1 MHFRNNYAKRVLLCD
16 CVSGAGSK
24 VRSTLLRE
32 NAMTQKH
39 EIYEEKTAALA
50 EPVLRENGLTL
61 YDVEY
66 VKEAGSY
73 VLRLYLE
80 KDTGVTIDDCVT
92 VSRALSELLDREDFI
107 PDAYTLEVQSLG
119 LGRAIKKDKD
129 FRRNVGEVVE
139 LRLYKPLEGGQR
151 EFTAVLKAFDQKTV
165 TVETEDGAELVLE
178 RKNLSLIREYVDWNA
193 S

>member
-1 MHFRNNYAKRVLLCD
+1 MA
-16 CVSGAGSK
+16 
-24 VRSTLLRE
+24 
-32 NAMTQKH
+32 QKH
-39 EIYEEKTAALA
+39 EMYEEKTAALA

-92 VSRALSELLDREDFI
+92 VSRALSDLLDEADFI

-129 FRRNVGEVVE
+129 FRRNLNEVVE
-139 LRLYKPLEGGQR
+139 LRLYKPLADGRR
-151 EFTAVLKAFDQKTV
+151 EFTAILKAFDQKTV
-165 TVETEDGAELVLE
+165 TVEAEEGGELAIE

-193 S
+193 

>member
-1 MHFRNNYAKRVLLCD
+1 
-16 CVSGAGSK
+16 
-24 VRSTLLRE
+24 
-32 NAMTQKH
+32 MTQKH

-92 VSRALSELLDREDFI
+92 VSRALSDLLDKEDFI

-119 LGRAIKKDKD
+119 LGRALKKDKD
-129 FRRNVGEVVE
+129 FRRNLGETVE
-139 LRLYKPLEGGQR
+139 IRLYKPLEKGIR
-151 EFTAVLKAFDQKTV
+151 ELTGTLKAYDQKTV
-165 TVETEDGAELVLE
+165 TIETEDGESLTIE
-178 RKNLSLIREYVDWNA
+178 KKNLSLIREYVDWNA
-193 S
+193 

>member
-1 MHFRNNYAKRVLLCD
+1 
-16 CVSGAGSK
+16 
-24 VRSTLLRE
+24 
-32 NAMTQKH
+32 
-39 EIYEEKTAALA
+39 
-50 EPVLRENGLTL
+50 
-61 YDVEY
+61 
-66 VKEAGSY
+66 
-73 VLRLYLE
+73 
-80 KDTGVTIDDCVT
+80 VT

-139 LRLYKPLEGGQR
+139 LRLYKPLSDGQR

-165 TVETEDGAELVLE
+165 TVETEDGTELVLE

-193 S
+193 

>member
-1 MHFRNNYAKRVLLCD
+1 MA
-16 CVSGAGSK
+16 
-24 VRSTLLRE
+24 
-32 NAMTQKH
+32 QKQ
-39 EIYEEKTAALA
+39 EMYEEKTAALA

-92 VSRALSELLDREDFI
+92 VSRALSDLLDEADFI

-129 FRRNVGEVVE
+129 FRRNLNEVVE
-139 LRLYKPLEGGQR
+139 LRLYKPLADGRR
-151 EFTAVLKAFDQKTV
+151 EFTAILKAFDQKTV
-165 TVETEDGAELVLE
+165 TVEAEEGGELAIE

-193 S
+193 

>member
-1 MHFRNNYAKRVLLCD
+1 
-16 CVSGAGSK
+16 
-24 VRSTLLRE
+24 
-32 NAMTQKH
+32 MTQKH

-165 TVETEDGAELVLE
+165 TVETEDGMELVLE

-193 S
+193 